1 MQQGTYGWCDVGHV
15 AWLGAG
21 SMLDAP
27 SHEYQRN
34 VGVIAIPCAVG
45 GSLHSV
51 AVVGRLQNNLYATA
65 ALTVVAVD
73 DAIFDF
79 LRDALDG
86 CFFHIANILHSLVF
100 FQSVHHL
107 LLDGIVVEGEGI
119 YLLGIKEHLI
129 VGYPFHEVAC

>member
-1 MQQGTYGWCDVGHV
+1 MKQGTYGWCDVGHV

-51 AVVGRLQNNLYATA
+51 AVVGRLQDNLYATA

-79 LRDALDG
+79 LSDASRNTNFL
-86 CFFHIANILHSLVF
+86 CFSWFCN
-100 FQSVHHL
+100 
-107 LLDGIVVEGEGI
+107 
-119 YLLGIKEHLI
+119 KLI
-129 VGYPFHEVAC
+129 VPLQANLKHITILSSEEDYEQIL